1 MSKYKIEVP
10 PQHQRTQVIAGL
22 DTPKAKKADNWF
34 VHEGKN
40 TPLSVVTLPIGT
52 PIYRMGNGRTQTD
65 QLAYIAGAAMAG
77 APVAADFFS
86 AHEED
91 VAAQTQ
97 QHKILIKLAETGTDS
112 ITPIIEELKRTGQ
125 TKSILITPT
134 GVVVDGNR
142 RLAAMRELFAG
153 GEFPKFAS
161 IECEVLPQLTPD
173 QLDDIEDRLQM
184 RPETK
189 LPYTW
194 VNDAIRVQ
202 KRLKSKNELQV
213 SRLMRREKAD
223 IKKAVQALAFADIY
237 LAEWLK
243 APNDYARV
251 ADGRQFFY
259 DLVGRIKDEA
269 GPLREVN
276 MRIAW
281 MMFDNR
287 KNLGSRVYDFNKLLG
302 NPQVAEL
309 LLGRF
314 LDNED
319 DGDDAD
325 ADADADA
332 KGGAGDKPA
341 PAASPPPTTSAE
353 GMPDPA
359 PAPPPADP
367 ELEIDFG
374 EDAAPVS
381 PFTGLIAALDDKD
394 RREDLTEDFVSV
406 AQFVIDAGK
415 VKQKGHA
422 ALSAA
427 KDANKRLTEL
437 DLTEADAKTWDGLEK
452 QLGAVAKRSTELL
465 EALQEIRKKADP
477 AKPS

>member
-1 MSKYKIEVP
+1 MSKHKIEVQ

-22 DTPKAKKADNWF
+22 DTQKAKKADNWF

-40 TPLSVVTLPIGT
+40 TPLSVITLPIGT

-65 QLAYIAGAAMAG
+65 QLAYIAAANAAGGVGAKVG
-77 APVAADFFS
+77 ADFFS

-91 VAAQTQ
+91 VAAQTE

-112 ITPIIEELKRTGQ
+112 ITPIIEELSRTGQ

-142 RLAAMRELFAG
+142 RLAAMRELFASG
-153 GEFPKFAS
+153 KFPKFAT

-202 KRLKSKNELQV
+202 KRLKSKNEQQV

-237 LAEWLK
+237 LTEWLK

-302 NPQVAEL
+302 NPEVAERL
-309 LLGRF
+309 LEHF

-319 DGDDAD
+319 DGDDEAESE
-325 ADADADA
+325 ANE
-332 KGGAGDKPA
+332 GGNEAETPIVDHAPVPTEGASESGPTPSEPGD
-341 PAASPPPTTSAE
+341 
-353 GMPDPA
+353 G
-359 PAPPPADP
+359 
-367 ELEIDFG
+367 LEIDFG
-374 EDAAPVS
+374 EDAAPAS
-381 PFTGLIAALDDKD
+381 PYTGLISALDDKD
-394 RREDLTEDFVSV
+394 RREDLTEDFISV

-415 VKQKGHA
+415 VKQKGQA

-465 EALQEIRKKADP
+465 EALQDIRKKADQ
-477 AKPS
+477 AKPT